1 MTDSAVLSAP
11 PADSHNFTDTLVLDG
26 PPPAEEYARSVETGS
41 PDADSPDANAP
52 GSHDTPAPVAHPG
65 DATADVREDPPAS
78 VEVVTPLPDPP
89 APAERP
95 APEPAATEPKTGFA
109 ALGLSDHLLGV
120 LAEKGYEE
128 PTPVQAAV
136 IPAIL
141 AGRDVLG
148 RAATGTGKTAAFALP
163 LIDRLLSRTDA
174 DRTDDEDADRPAG
187 PRVLVLVPTRE
198 LAAQVAEAVRDYA
211 VGTGLGVVTVVGGEA
226 FGPQRRAL
234 RQGVEMVVA
243 TPGRA
248 LDLIRR
254 GTLQLAGLDAAVL
267 DEADEMLDM
276 GFADDI
282 ESVLSETPAG
292 RQTVLVSATLPPRIK
307 SIADKHMTD
316 PVRLEVADPE
326 RDSDEPPRVRH
337 VAHVV
342 HRRDRSAAL
351 LRVLEAGGA
360 SRALIF
366 CRTRGGVDDLTAD
379 LTREGRRAAAL
390 HGGLTQEQRVRVVE
404 RLRSG
409 SIEVMVATDVA
420 ARGLDVPELT
430 HVVNFDPPGSP
441 ETFVHRV
448 GRVGRAGREGTA
460 VTLLAPNERR
470 RVRQF
475 ASAAGGPIPI
485 EPLPTAAD
493 LADVREAQTRG
504 ALLDALTGDGFATLR
519 DRLRPLVK
527 ALAAEVGDDFSAED
541 LAVAAAALAHHT
553 AFGDPVTEDIPDAG
567 GRPDR
572 SGGPRSGGGD
582 RGDRPDRGTR
592 RGPRAKKDRGPRN
605 APADTARLFFSVG
618 RDANVRPGDLV
629 GAITGE
635 AGIDGSEIGKIDVA
649 PTFSLVDV
657 ARPHA
662 DRVISALRG
671 RSIRGKKVT
680 VRPDR
685 GA

>member
-1 MTDSAVLSAP
+1 MIDSAVL
-11 PADSHNFTDTLVLDG
+11 
-26 PPPAEEYARSVETGS
+26 
-41 PDADSPDANAP
+41 DA
-52 GSHDTPAPVAHPG
+52 PAPVLDSPSAG
-65 DATADVREDPPAS
+65 VPAS
-78 VEVVTPLPDPP
+78 SPDLSSPEPHAPERP
-89 APAERP
+89 APERPAPERP
-95 APEPAATEPKTGFA
+95 APEPPEPGRVAPARPADGFA
-109 ALGLSDHLLGV
+109 SLGLSDHLLGV
-120 LAEKGYEE
+120 LAERGYDE
-128 PTPVQAAV
+128 PTPVQEAV

-163 LIDRLLSRTDA
+163 LIDRLLARLAEDENGEG
-174 DRTDDEDADRPAG
+174 DDGDRPDG

-198 LAAQVAEAVRDYA
+198 LAAQVAEAVRGYA
-211 VGTGLGVVTVVGGEA
+211 VGTRLGVVTIVGGES
-226 FGPQRRAL
+226 FGPQKRAL
-234 RQGVEMVVA
+234 KRGVEMVVA

-248 LDLIRR
+248 LDLIRQ

-316 PVRLEVADPE
+316 PVRLEIEDAP
-326 RDSDEPPRVRH
+326 RDADEPPRVRH
-337 VAHVV
+337 VAHLV
-342 HRRDRSAAL
+342 HRRDRTAAL

-366 CRTRGGVDDLTAD
+366 CRTRGGVDDLAAE
-379 LTREGRRAAAL
+379 LTRAGRRTAAL

-409 SIEVMVATDVA
+409 AIEVMVATDVA

-470 RVRQF
+470 RIRQF
-475 ASAAGGPIPI
+475 ASAAGGPIPV

-493 LADVREAQTRG
+493 LADVRESQTRA
-504 ALLDALTGDGFATLR
+504 ALLDALTGDDFAPLR
-519 DRLRPLVK
+519 DRLRPIV
-527 ALAAEVGDDFSAED
+527 AGLAEEAGGTFSAED
-541 LAVAAAALAHHT
+541 LAVAAAALAHRT
-553 AFGDPVTEDIPDAG
+553 AFGDPVTEEIPDAG
-567 GRPDR
+567 GRPER
-572 SGGPRSGGGD
+572 NGGPRSD
-582 RGDRPDRGTR
+582 RGDRPDRGPRHGKTR
-592 RGPRAKKDRGPRN
+592 RGPRDRGPQN
-605 APADTARLFFSVG
+605 APADTARLYFSVG

-635 AGIDGSEIGKIDVA
+635 AGIDGSDIGKIDVA

-662 DRVISALRG
+662 DLVINSLRG